1 MADICLEHVGGCI
14 HCYPVFTTADQFQDR
29 FLSLS
34 SPFRSA
40 TNLRDSPVAI
50 FGPFFQKQWMVRF
63 TGSVGV
69 GLGWSE
75 SLITWCFAA
84 IYPGSFPSDLAL
96 VAPSG
101 VRYLNRCE
109 GTIRHESG
117 GFWLTGALAS
127 STCSVTVRVASGS
140 YT

>member
-1 MADICLEHVGGCI
+1 
-14 HCYPVFTTADQFQDR
+14 
-29 FLSLS
+29 
-34 SPFRSA
+34 
-40 TNLRDSPVAI
+40 
-50 FGPFFQKQWMVRF
+50 MVRF
-63 TGSVGV
+63 TGSVEV
-69 GLGWSE
+69 GLGWFE

-84 IYPGSFPSDLAL
+84 CFAAIYLGSFPSDVAL

-117 GFWLTGALAS
+117 GFWLTDALAS

-140 YT
+140 YTYPSTAKNCTILGGRS